1 MLRGLNRKKAIAL
14 ILLIILTGLLVHI
27 ITAQNGDSR
36 SFAESGGNRARAEE
50 IVNAM
55 SLEEKVYQMLIVSP
69 EQITG
74 VETVVAAG
82 ETTRQAL
89 QTYPVGGLIYA
100 EKNILDKNQ
109 IRNVIKSSQSYAK
122 TGMFIAIEEEG
133 TNAGLKLMYSYRNKG
148 KRKAANNASQI
159 AGYIREMGFNLD
171 LAPAADVWSNSRNTV
186 VSDHAYSDDFKQA
199 AGLISAAVRGFHNKG
214 VICTLKHFPGAGDLT
229 EDLATGCTYLDKT
242 DKEITA
248 GELKPFQ
255 AGIDAGADI
264 VMTGHMIINAI
275 DKGQPASLSSKV
287 VTNTLKEEM
296 GFRGLAMTD
305 SLSDE
310 AITERYSSGEAA
322 VLAVKAGNDILL
334 KPDSVE
340 DAVNAI
346 IYEVSIGSISEAQIN
361 DSAARIIETKL
372 NAGIIH

>member
-27 ITAQNGDSR
+27 ITGQNGDSR